1 MGDRNELDAI
11 DGGSIISP
19 AEAAGRRRKF
29 VLDGIT
35 SFVKASDINSVGNED
50 TKPI

>member
-1 MGDRNELDAI
+1 MGDQSEFDAI
-11 DGGSIISP
+11 DCGSIISF
-19 AEAAGRRRKF
+19 AEAVRRKF